1 VRGRYDLFVAARGNV
16 YMRELAEQVR
26 EGIAETGREAVLHLD
41 GEPVARDGAV
51 NLVIAPHEFFPL
63 HPALRG
69 SASDRAL
76 AASLC
81 LNTEQPGTAWF
92 ELAARFCHGARGA
105 LDLNPLGHRE
115 LARRGIPVRR
125 LRLGYVPALDRWGG
139 REESERDVDLVFLG
153 GKTPRREALLAG
165 LAKVLW
171 PYRCRILL
179 FENDRPAEEGR
190 PGFLTGD
197 AKRDLLARAR
207 FLLLLHRGEAGY
219 FDWLRGTEAMANGCA
234 LVTEQVLSPE
244 PLVPWRHF
252 AEVPG
257 ERLGEHLAALLVD
270 EPRRRAMATAAYELV
285 RGPLGAR
292 ERLGQLLGEIEA
304 EARARPPRRRLR
316 QRASAFGFGVRRAAT
331 RLARGAIPTGPNGS
345 EGQNG
350 GLALRLGAVAERLKD
365 ALLGEMAHRRRLEGL
380 RCRELHGAEQLDRPW
395 QSPAFAGTAPDVSVV
410 VTLYNYEEVVE
421 EALASV
427 AASVG
432 VTPEI
437 LVVDDHSRDRSR
449 ERVRTFAARHPDLA
463 LELVERAA
471 NAGLPAARNLGFS
484 RARAPFVFVLDAD
497 NRVLP
502 TALARLREA
511 LLASEAAFAYCLVA
525 KFGGNPGLFSDLPW
539 DPERLARENYIDA
552 MAMVRRVTWE
562 ALGGYRAELALYGWE
577 DYDLWLRAA
586 HRGLRG
592 VLVPE
597 ILCEYR
603 THATSMIGITNIETR
618 RLRHR
623 FRDEYPSLYST

>member
-1 VRGRYDLFVAARGNV
+1 MRYDLFVAARGNV

-41 GEPVARDGAV
+41 GEPVASEESI
-51 NLVIAPHEFFPL
+51 NLVVAPHEFFPL
-63 HPALRG
+63 HPTLRG
-69 SASDRAL
+69 GHLERAL
-76 AASLC
+76 AASFC

-92 ELAARFCHGARGA
+92 EVAARYCRGARGA
-105 LDLNPLGHRE
+105 LDLNPLGHEE
-115 LARRGIPVRR
+115 LARRGIPARR
-125 LRLGYVPALDRWGG
+125 LRLGYVPSLDRWGG
-139 REESERDVDLVFLG
+139 REESARDVDLVFLG

-197 AKRDLLARAR
+197 AKRELLARSR

-219 FDWLRGTEAMANGCA
+219 FDWLRGTEAMANGC
-234 LVTEQVLSPE
+234 LMVTEPVLAPE

-257 ERLGEHLAALLVD
+257 DLLAEHLAALLVD
-270 EPRRRAMATAAYELV
+270 EPRRRAMAAAAYELV

-292 ERLGQLLGEIEA
+292 ERLGQLLGEIEV

-316 QRASAFGFGVRRAAT
+316 RWASALVSDARHATARLVRRT
-331 RLARGAIPTGPNGS
+331 MPSGTNGV

-350 GLALRLGAVAERLKD
+350 GLALRLGAVTEQLKD
-365 ALLGEMAHRRRLEGL
+365 ALLAEMAHRRQLEGL
-380 RCRELHGAEQLDRPW
+380 LCMERHGTEQLDRIW
-395 QSPAFAGTAPDVSVV
+395 RSPAFAGTAPDVSVV
-410 VTLYNYEEVVE
+410 VTLYNYAEVVE

-437 LVVDDHSRDRSR
+437 VVVDDHSRDRSR
-449 ERVRTFAARHPDLA
+449 ERVRAFAGRHPDLA

-511 LLASEAAFAYCLVA
+511 LLAGDAAFAYSLVA
-525 KFGGNPGLFSDLPW
+525 KFGGDPGLFSDLPW
-539 DPERLARENYIDA
+539 DPKRLARENYIDA

-562 ALGGYRAELALYGWE
+562 ALDGYREGLYGWE
-577 DYDLWLRAA
+577 DYDFWLRAA
-586 HRGLRG
+586 HRGLHG

-603 THATSMIGITNIETR
+603 THAASMIGITNIETR
-618 RLRHR
+618 RLRQR
-623 FRDEYPSLYST
+623 FRDEYPSLYAT

>member
-1 VRGRYDLFVAARGNV
+1 MSRRYDLFVAARGNV

-26 EGIAETGREAVLHLD
+26 EGIAETGREAALHLD
-41 GEPVARDGAV
+41 GEPEVRNGAI
-51 NLVIAPHEFFPL
+51 NLVVAPHEFFPL
-63 HPALRG
+63 HPTLRG
-69 SASDRAL
+69 RALDRAL

-92 ELAARFCHGARGA
+92 EVAARLCRAARGA

-115 LARRGIPVRR
+115 LARRGIPARR
-125 LRLGYVPALDRWGG
+125 LRLGFVPSLDRWGG
-139 REESERDVDLVFLG
+139 RGESARDVDLVFLG
-153 GKTPRREALLAG
+153 GKTPRREALLAS
-165 LAKVLW
+165 LARVLW

-197 AKRDLLARAR
+197 AKRELFARAR

-219 FDWLRGTEAMANGCA
+219 FDWLRGTEAMANGCV
-234 LVTEQVLSPE
+234 LVTEQVLAPE
-244 PLVPWRHF
+244 PLVAWRHF

-270 EPRRRAMATAAYELV
+270 EPRRRAMAAAAYELV

-292 ERLGQLLGEIEA
+292 ERLGRLLDGIEA
-304 EARARPPRRRLR
+304 DAGSRPPRRPLRLR
-316 QRASAFGFGVRRAAT
+316 AAALGSGVRRAAA
-331 RLARGAIPTGPNGS
+331 RLARRAIPPAGAGAEGS
-345 EGQNG
+345 NG
-350 GLALRLGAVAERLKD
+350 GFALRVGAVAEQLKD
-365 ALLGEMAHRRRLEGL
+365 AMLQEMAHRRRLEGL
-380 RCRELHGAEQLDRPW
+380 LCMERHGTVQRDRIW
-395 QSPAFAGTAPDVSVV
+395 SSPSFAGTVPDVSVV

-432 VTPEI
+432 VVPE
-437 LVVDDHSRDRSR
+437 VVGVDDHSRARSR
-449 ERVRTFAARHPDLA
+449 ERVRGFAGRHPGLA

-471 NAGLPAARNLGFS
+471 NAGLPAARNLGFA

-497 NRVLP
+497 NRIFP

-511 LLASEAAFAYCLVA
+511 LVAGDAAFAYGPVA
-525 KFGGNPGLFSDLPW
+525 KFGGEPGLFSDLPW

-552 MAMVRRVTWE
+552 MALVRRTAWE
-562 ALGGYRAELALYGWE
+562 ALGGYREDLALYGWE
-577 DYDLWLRAA
+577 DYDFWLRAA

-592 VLVPE
+592 ALVPE

-623 FRDEYPSLYST
+623 FRDEYPSLYVT

>member
-1 VRGRYDLFVAARGNV
+1 MRYDLFVAARGNV

-41 GEPVARDGAV
+41 GEPAARDGSI
-51 NLVIAPHEFFPL
+51 NLVVAPHEFFPL
-63 HPALRG
+63 HPTLRG
-69 SASDRAL
+69 GDLERAL
-76 AASLC
+76 AASFC
-81 LNTEQPGTAWF
+81 LNTEQPGTVWF
-92 ELAARFCHGARGA
+92 QVAARFCRRARGA
-105 LDLNPLGHRE
+105 LDLNPLGRQE

-125 LRLGYVPALDRWGG
+125 LRLGHVPSLDRWGG

-197 AKRDLLARAR
+197 TKRELLARSR

-219 FDWLRGTEAMANGCA
+219 FDWLRGSEAMANGCVM
-234 LVTEQVLSPE
+234 VTEPVLAPE

-252 AEVPG
+252 AEVPAG
-257 ERLGEHLAALLVD
+257 QLAAHLAALLVD
-270 EPRRRAMATAAYELV
+270 EPRRRAMAAAAYELV

-292 ERLGQLLGEIEA
+292 ARLGELLGEIEG
-304 EARARPPRRRLR
+304 EARSRSPRRRFR
-316 QRASAFGFGVRRAAT
+316 QRAATFGFGARRVVA
-331 RLARGAIPTGPNGS
+331 RLARGAMANGANGS
-345 EGQNG
+345 ERKDGR
-350 GLALRLGAVAERLKD
+350 LALHLGAVAEQLKD
-365 ALLGEMAHRRRLEGL
+365 AMLAEMEHRRRLEGL
-380 RCRELHGAEQLDRPW
+380 HCQELHGREQLDLVWR
-395 QSPAFAGTAPDVSVV
+395 SPAFTGTTPDVSVV
-410 VTLYNYEEVVE
+410 VTLYNYAEVVE

-437 LVVDDHSRDRSR
+437 VVVDDHSRDRSR
-449 ERVRTFAARHPDLA
+449 ERVRAFAGRHPGLA

-471 NAGLPAARNLGFS
+471 NAGLPAARNLGFA
-484 RARAPFVFVLDAD
+484 RARAPLVFVLDAD

-502 TALARLREA
+502 TALVRLREA
-511 LLASEAAFAYCLVA
+511 LLAGDAAFAYGLVA
-525 KFGGNPGLFSDLPW
+525 KFGGAPGLFSDLPW
-539 DPERLARENYIDA
+539 DPRRLARENFIDA
-552 MAMVRRVTWE
+552 MAMVRRATWE
-562 ALGGYRAELALYGWE
+562 ALGGYREDLALYGWE
-577 DYDLWLRAA
+577 DYDFWLRAA
-586 HRGLRG
+586 HNGLRG

-603 THATSMIGITNIETR
+603 THATSMIGVTNIETR

-623 FRDEYPSLYST
+623 FRDEYPSLYVT